1 MGIKGVFETSLLL
14 LPRKLQIMVISSR
27 ISGAFNIAQI
37 LLSTHLLKNRKE
49 QTNGLNGNFK
59 SPVWRR
65 SIDI

>member
-37 LLSTHLLKNRKE
+37 FEYTQLL
-49 QTNGLNGNFK
+49 
-59 SPVWRR
+59 
-65 SIDI
+65 II